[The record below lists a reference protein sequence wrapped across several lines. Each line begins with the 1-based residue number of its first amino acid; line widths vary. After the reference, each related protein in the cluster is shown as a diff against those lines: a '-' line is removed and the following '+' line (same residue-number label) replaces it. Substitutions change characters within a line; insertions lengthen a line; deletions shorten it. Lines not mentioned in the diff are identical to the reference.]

1 MTQIYTYSGIAEMRL
16 RNYIVEWGRKGC
28 AIMNPDSQD
37 SQVYKFVYAAS
48 VVLTFTGN
56 SVEFTWM
63 KSEEISPQ
71 APIPQD

>member
-1 MTQIYTYSGIAEMRL
+1 MRKKRV
-16 RNYIVEWGRKGC
+16 RNYVHQKKKGY

-37 SQVYKFVYAAS
+37 SQVCKFVYAAS

-71 APIPQD
+71 APIPRD

>member
-1 MTQIYTYSGIAEMRL
+1 MRL
-16 RNYIVEWGRKGC
+16 RSYIEEWGRKGY

-37 SQVYKFVYAAS
+37 FQVYKFVYAAS